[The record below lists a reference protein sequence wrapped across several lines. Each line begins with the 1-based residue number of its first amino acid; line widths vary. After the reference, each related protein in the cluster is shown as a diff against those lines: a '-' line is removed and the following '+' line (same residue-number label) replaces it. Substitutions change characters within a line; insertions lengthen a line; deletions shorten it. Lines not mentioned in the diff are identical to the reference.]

1 MGVRTLRVAG
11 LWADVVDGVPV
22 LDPALERADAPV
34 EVERILAYLH
44 AGALVVRA
52 PACFEDWLDPDR
64 PLVVPFGYRTDGTW
78 LWADEVAYYLDR
90 HGVLPDPGL
99 LAHMRE
105 RGHEVGEVP
114 EAALR
119 AAATLL
125 GVSED
130 LGVE

>member
-1 MGVRTLRVAG
+1 MLRIAG
-11 LWADVVDGVPV
+11 LWVDLVDDVPT
-22 LDPALERADAPV
+22 LDPALKRAGESVD
-34 EVERILAYLH
+34 VERILAYLH

-90 HGVLPDPGL
+90 HGVLPEPGL

-105 RGHEVGEVP
+105 RGYEVGEVP

-119 AAATLL
+119 AAAALL
-125 GVSED
+125 GVGED
-130 LGVE
+130 TGVQ